1 MSITAT
7 DLQNLPNNP
16 DTAVAEAGKDTL
28 LYILTAIENDE
39 ETWTLVGGQRNSP
52 LAETANTIDASHKT
66 SGGWATSV
74 PGLKSWSV
82 NYSGLLIMSDDGL
95 KVLDYAFR
103 ESHQIKVKIEY
114 KDHSYQTGW
123 CYVTAFNNDTAHD
136 GVATISAT
144 LSGVGAISPITPA
157 ASSSTSGGETTG
169 GETTGGETTGG
180 ETTGGETTG
189 GETTGG

>member
-1 MSITAT
+1 MAITAT
-7 DLQNLPNNP
+7 DLANLPQNP

-28 LYILTAIENDE
+28 LSILTALDGTT

-52 LAETANTIDASHKT
+52 VAETANTIDASHKT

-74 PGLKSWSV
+74 PGLKSWSI
-82 NYSGLLIMSDDGL
+82 NYSGLMIMSDDGL

-103 ESHQIKVKIEY
+103 NDHQIKVKITY
-114 KDHSYQTGW
+114 KDGSYQTGW

-144 LSGVGAISPITPA
+144 LSGVGAISAITPA
-157 ASSSTSGGETTG
+157 ETTTPADPG
-169 GETTGGETTGG
+169 TGD
-180 ETTGGETTG
+180 
-189 GETTGG
+189 